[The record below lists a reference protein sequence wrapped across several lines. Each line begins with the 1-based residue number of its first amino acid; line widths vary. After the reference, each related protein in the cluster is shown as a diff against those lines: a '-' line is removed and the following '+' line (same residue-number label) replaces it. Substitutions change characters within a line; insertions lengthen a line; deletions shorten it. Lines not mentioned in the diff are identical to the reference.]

1 MAVARLGALAFNVSD
16 IPAWRKILV
25 DILGMEERPRASEA
39 DPVLIRFDDL
49 EYRIAL
55 YPSETDGPRL
65 ITWEVDTPAELRD
78 LADKVTAAGIPVTW
92 REHGDNDSRDWVQSF
107 SFVDPEGFATEIRF
121 GATFDHNEFRPR
133 SVVSGFVTGDMGLGH
148 LVVICKDYEGSVAF
162 YTDVLGFKVSDY
174 IVWDGA
180 DATFFHCNGRHHSL
194 ALMNEC
200 FGQQGGEFNH
210 FMVEVNELDDTG
222 RAYDLINKEGIP
234 LRMDLGRHTNDGM
247 TSFYLRT
254 PSGFAI
260 EVGNGGIVI
269 DDAAWEVKTWRSPM
283 RWGHELVKG

>member
-1 MAVARLGALAFNVSD
+1 MSVARLGALAFNVTDMS
-16 IPAWRKILV
+16 AWRKILV
-25 DILGMEERPRASEA
+25 DILGMEERPRTSES
-39 DPVLIRFDDL
+39 DPVLIRFDEL

-55 YPSETDGPRL
+55 YPSDTDGPRL
-65 ITWEVDTPAELRD
+65 VTWEVDTPADLKD
-78 LADKVTAAGIPVTW
+78 LADRVAATGTTITW
-92 REHGDNDSRDWVQSF
+92 NGRGDNDTRDAVESF
-107 SFVDPEGFATEIRF
+107 TFLDPEGFATEIRY
-121 GATFDHNEFRPR
+121 GATHDHNEFRPS

-148 LVVICKDYEGSVAF
+148 LVVICKDYAGTVDF
-162 YTDVLGFKVSDY
+162 YSDVLGFKVSDY

-200 FGQQGGEFNH
+200 FGQKGGDFNH
-210 FMVEVNELDDTG
+210 FMVEVNDLDDTG
-222 RAYDLINKEGIP
+222 RAYELIKKEGVP
-234 LRMDLGRHTNDGM
+234 LRMELGRHTNDGM

-269 DDAAWEVKTWRSPM
+269 DDANWEVKTWRAPA
-283 RWGHELVKG
+283 RWGHELVAG